1 VEQRAELKKPND
13 PAVPGLSRST
23 PSSYPSSQTTSGV
36 LPRAGAVAMPGSTP
50 GAPPAISPPPGMRP
64 KDLTTGELI
73 KQITDEVSQLA
84 VKQIDLA
91 KTELRANLR
100 DEARM
105 LGGLSLA
112 GVGALVTLNLLL
124 VTVVLALAKLMPGWA
139 AGLLVSALAGGST
152 AVLARL
158 SWSRRVREP
167 LARTRRTI
175 RQEVEAITVKGRHS

>member
-23 PSSYPSSQTTSGV
+23 PSSYPSYPMPSGV
-36 LPRAGAVAMPGSTP
+36 LPRAGAAMPGSTP
-50 GAPPAISPPPGMRP
+50 GARPAISPPPGMRP
-64 KDLTTGELI
+64 KDLPTGELI

-100 DEARM
+100 DEARV

-139 AGLLVSALAGGST
+139 AGLLVSAIVGGSST
-152 AVLARL
+152 VLARQA
-158 SWSRRVREP
+158 WSRRVREP
-167 LARTRRTI
+167 FARTRRTF
-175 RQEVEAITVKGRHS
+175 RQEVEAITAKGRHS